1 MTISTRT
8 RFEVFKR
15 DRFTCAYCGRTPPDA
30 LLHVDH
36 IHPVA
41 LGGADDI
48 ANLITACST
57 CNLGKSSVPLDESR
71 VPVVTRE
78 AVDDLAE
85 RIEQAKAYLEFTA
98 TLRALVDQ
106 QASMVTDHWAMRFG
120 AEAEERADGTYWVL
134 PYGQFPRDQSVRTIL
149 RRLPLELVLEA
160 VDITAGWARNPNDR
174 ACRYFYGVCW
184 KRIRERDGQ

>member
-1 MTISTRT
+1 MSISTRT

-15 DRFTCAYCGRTPPDA
+15 DRFVCAYCGRTPPEA

-41 LGGADDI
+41 LGGTDDL

-57 CNLGKSSVPLDESR
+57 CNLGKSSIPLDEER
-71 VPVVTRE
+71 VPAVGRA

-98 TLRALVDQ
+98 SLRSLVDQ
-106 QASMVTDHWAMRFG
+106 QYQMVVDHWATRFG
-120 AEAEERADGTYWVL
+120 ATTKEESDGTYWVL
-134 PYGQFPRDQSVRTIL
+134 RYGVWPREQSVRTIL
-149 RRLPLELVLEA
+149 RKLPLEQVLEA
-160 VDITAGWARNPNDR
+160 VDIAADWSGRSNDQT
-174 ACRYFYGVCW
+174 CRYFYGVCW
-184 KRIRERDGQ
+184 KRIRERDGR